1 MSAFLQFW
9 DKIELWLATLPFPL
23 QVAILLAMGT
33 PLFILIAVVVERAA
47 DLLVDRF
54 RTLTAPRTIETGKEV
69 R

>member
-1 MSAFLQFW
+1 MLAFLQFW

-23 QVAILLAMGT
+23 QVAILLAMGI

-47 DLLVDRF
+47 DILVRRF
-54 RTLTAPRTIETGKEV
+54 RTLTTPRTIETGKEV

>member
-1 MSAFLQFW
+1 MPAFLQFW

-23 QVAILLAMGT
+23 QVAILLAMGI

-47 DLLVDRF
+47 DILVRRF
-54 RTLTAPRTIETGKEV
+54 RKLTTPRTIETGKEV